1 LARGKPAQAEA
12 ACREALRL
20 DPKLAGAYNNLG
32 AALKDQGKLAEA
44 VAAFREGI
52 RLDPK
57 DAAIRY
63 HLGQV
68 LEAQGKLDEA
78 AAAYGEAVRLRPGY
92 AEAHCNLGVAL
103 VGLGKP
109 KEAEAACR
117 TALRLD
123 PQDAIAHNTLGN
135 ALRRQGKM
143 PEAAAAYGE
152 AVRLRPGY
160 AEAHCNLG
168 IALRFQGQFR
178 ASLDAL
184 RRGHELGMRTP
195 GWRHPTAQ
203 WVRHA
208 EVLLERDALLPVV
221 LRGEA
226 EPVDAAE
233 RLALAKL
240 CQDYKRLYAAAA
252 RLYAGAFAEQP
263 RLADDLR
270 SAHRYNAACAAVLAG
285 CGQGADAPSGDPERT
300 RWRRQAFDWLRADLA
315 LWARQ
320 LDGTSPQA
328 RTLAQR
334 KLRHWQADADLAHV
348 RDREALAELPEPER
362 KRWQKLWADVA
373 ALLARDRDQK

>member
-1 LARGKPAQAEA
+1 LDEA
-12 ACREALRL
+12 A
-20 DPKLAGAYNNLG
+20 
-32 AALKDQGKLAEA
+32 
-44 VAAFREGI
+44 AAFRTAV
-52 RLDPK
+52 RRDPD
-57 DAAIRY
+57 DATT
-63 HLGQV
+63 HNNFGLV
-68 LEAQGKLDEA
+68 LQAQGKLDEA
-78 AAAYGEAVRLRPGY
+78 AAAHREAVRLRPGF
-92 AEAHCNLGVAL
+92 EQAHCNLGVAL
-103 VGLGKP
+103 LGLGKP
-109 KEAEAACR
+109 KEAEASCR

-123 PQDAIAHNTLGN
+123 PKDAIAHNTLGN

-143 PEAAAAYGE
+143 PEAVKAYGE

-184 RRGHELGMRTP
+184 RRGHELGMHTP

-203 WVRHA
+203 WVRYA

-252 RLYAGAFAEQP
+252 RLYAVAFAEQP
-263 RLADDLR
+263 RLADDLKG
-270 SAHRYNAACAAVLAG
+270 SHRYNAACATALAG
-285 CGQGADAPSGDPERT
+285 RGQGADAPSGDPERT
-300 RWRRQAFDWLRADLA
+300 RWRQQALDWLRADLA

-320 LDGTSPQA
+320 LDNTSPQA
-328 RTLAQR
+328 RALVQR
-334 KLRHWQADADLAHV
+334 TLRHWQADADLAHV
-348 RDREALAELPEPER
+348 RDQEALAKLPEPER
-362 KRWQKLWADVA
+362 ERWQKLWADVD
-373 ALLARDRDQK
+373 ALLARARDQK